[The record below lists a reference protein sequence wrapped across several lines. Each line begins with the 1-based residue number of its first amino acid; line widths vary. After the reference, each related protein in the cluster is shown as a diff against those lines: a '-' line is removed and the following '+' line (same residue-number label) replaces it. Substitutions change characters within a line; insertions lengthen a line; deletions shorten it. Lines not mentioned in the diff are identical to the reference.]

1 MIRPIEILDM
11 RRVLATLSLVIL
23 LAPLAANAQSE
34 PPLWRFVNPNTKALI
49 GIDWAR
55 IRPLPAGAFIR
66 EKWLTAGVLG
76 AIPALE
82 LLDDI
87 DRVLISS
94 PGRNSADDS
103 ADESP
108 LLIVIHGHFDAA
120 KVRKVF
126 TRVSARPQAYN
137 SFQVYRPQGKDR
149 QGNSAKDTA
158 WVLFDAETILYGDAP
173 SIFATLD
180 RNHFAQASPQPAPAP
195 GSIMARAAEMD
206 ASYELWAI
214 MDAAEMLSSDQI
226 AALVPDGEWTS
237 EAQDFEAGVNLRA
250 GLAADIT
257 VRFSSDVAAKSVATE
272 LTRIMNVA
280 ARDKSA
286 GAQMQKF
293 AKKMKVNVD
302 GTAAKVSFR
311 LTELEM
317 EQSAI
322 AFTAGHKAA
331 TLTTTASTNPPP
343 APIPVVATPPK
354 PAVIRIEGL
363 DEGTRE
369 IPYQDRPQ
377 P

>member
-1 MIRPIEILDM
+1 M
-11 RRVLATLSLVIL
+11 RRVLATLVLAIL
-23 LAPLAANAQSE
+23 LAPLAAMGQSE
-34 PPLWRFVNPNTKALI
+34 PSLWRFVNPNTKALI

-76 AIPALE
+76 AIPGLE

-94 PGRNSADDS
+94 PGRNSPEDS
-103 ADESP
+103 AESP

-120 KVRKVF
+120 KVRQVF

-137 SFQVYRPQGKDR
+137 SFQVYRPLGKDR

-173 SIFATLD
+173 SVFATLD
-180 RNHFAQASPQPAPAP
+180 RNHFAAASPQPAPAS
-195 GSIMARAAEMD
+195 GSIVARAVEMD

-226 AALVPDGEWTS
+226 ADLLPSLEWAS
-237 EAQDFEAGVNLRA
+237 EAEDFEAGVNLRA

-257 VRFSSDVAAKSVATE
+257 VRFSSDVAAKRVTSE
-272 LTRIMNVA
+272 LTRTLNLA
-280 ARDKSA
+280 TRDKSA
-286 GAQMQKF
+286 DAQLQKF
-293 AKKMKVNVD
+293 AKKLKVNVD

-311 LTELEM
+311 LTEQEM
-317 EQSAI
+317 EQSAM
-322 AFTAGHKAA
+322 AFAAGQKAGALATA
-331 TLTTTASTNPPP
+331 ASANPLP
-343 APIPVVATPPK
+343 APIPVAKPSM

-369 IPYQDRPQ
+369 IPYQDLPQ
-377 P
+377 H

>member
-1 MIRPIEILDM
+1 M
-11 RRVLATLSLVIL
+11 RRVLATLALAIL
-23 LAPLAANAQSE
+23 LAPLAVKGQSE
-34 PPLWRFVNPNTKALI
+34 PSLWRFVNPNTKALI

-66 EKWLTAGVLG
+66 EKVLTAGVLG
-76 AIPALE
+76 TIPALE

-103 ADESP
+103 AESQ

-120 KVRKVF
+120 KVRQVF

-137 SFQVYRPQGKDR
+137 SFQVYRPQSKDR

-180 RNHFAQASPQPAPAP
+180 RNHFAQASPQPASAS
-195 GSIMARAAEMD
+195 GSMMARAAELN
-206 ASYELWAI
+206 ANYELWAI

-226 AALVPDGEWTS
+226 AALIPDGEWAS
-237 EAQDFEAGVNLRA
+237 EAQDFEAGVNLRG

-257 VRFSSDVAAKSVATE
+257 VRFSSDVAAKSMTTE
-272 LTRIMNVA
+272 LTRIMNIA

-293 AKKMKVNVD
+293 AKKMKFNVD
-302 GTAAKVSFR
+302 GTAAKVNFR
-311 LTELEM
+311 LTEQEL
-317 EQSAI
+317 EQSAM
-322 AFTAGHKAA
+322 AFAAGHKAA
-331 TLTTTASTNPPP
+331 ELATAASVNPPP

-363 DEGTRE
+363 DEGPRE
-369 IPYQDRPQ
+369 IPFQDRPQ